1 MATTRANF
9 DTAKA
14 KGEFGEQIVRRWLE
28 GRGFVVY
35 KPETEGAHAF
45 DALAIKDKERCIA
58 LDVKA
63 KARRNLYKDTG
74 ISERHY
80 QTYAKFSQRH
90 KMPFWVVFV
99 DEMQGTIYGNSLGA
113 LNEAKVVDGVTYP
126 LNYNGTRFWPLQN
139 MVPIHE
145 LSYQE
150 QEELGRLSQRNYA
163 YAPGVP
169 S

>member
-14 KGEFGEQIVRRWLE
+14 KGEFGERIVRRWLE
-28 GRGFVVY
+28 QRGFVVY

-45 DALAIKDKERCIA
+45 DALAIKNKQRCIA

-80 QTYAKFSQRH
+80 QTYAQFSQRH

-99 DEMQGTIYGNSLGA
+99 DEMQGTIYGNTLGA
-113 LNEAKVVDGVTYP
+113 LNEPKNVDGVDYP
-126 LNYNGTRFWPLQN
+126 MRLGETRFWPLEN
-139 MVPIHE
+139 MIQIHE
-145 LSYQE
+145 LTYEE
-150 QEELGRLSQRNYA
+150 QEKLARLSQRNYA
-163 YAPGVP
+163 YAPEAA
-169 S
+169 

>member
-14 KGEFGEQIVRRWLE
+14 KGEFGERIVRRWLE

-150 QEELGRLSQRNYA
+150 QEELARLSQRNYA
-163 YAPGVP
+163 YAPGAA